1 MGRYTNCGSSKF
13 NGMKRKKD
21 LQTQLVDLKLDI
33 SGDGEKVIK
42 QSPEAGAKV
51 KEGSKIRIYFG
62 N

>member
-1 MGRYTNCGSSKF
+1 MGRYTNCGSPEFS
-13 NGMKRKKD
+13 GMKRKIT
-21 LQTQLVDLKLDI
+21 TQLVDLKLDI

>member
-1 MGRYTNCGSSKF
+1 
-13 NGMKRKKD
+13 
-21 LQTQLVDLKLDI
+21 
-33 SGDGEKVIK
+33 VIK